1 VDNFRVRGLHQA
13 ISTRTSQPARSDQRL
28 VLISPWP
35 AIAPWIVILIG
46 VILGRWLGYTPHLF
60 VAVAALC
67 LFMGLLKRP

>member
-1 VDNFRVRGLHQA
+1 MSRSNHLP
-13 ISTRTSQPARSDQRL
+13 SRTDPRL
-28 VLISPWP
+28 FLISPWP

-67 LFMGLLKRP
+67 LFVGLLKRP

>member
-1 VDNFRVRGLHQA
+1 MSRSNHQP
-13 ISTRTSQPARSDQRL
+13 SRTDQRL

-67 LFMGLLKRP
+67 LFVGLLKRP